1 MLGEIA
7 DSDAAAD
14 RYRAIVG
21 LGRARHQ
28 LEQGRLAGAVDAHH
42 APALPAADREIQP
55 VIDALAAITLV
66 DLLQADDVLARAR
79 CGEEIERHGLAPPRR
94 LDALDLVELLDPALH
109 LGGVRGARLE
119 ALDEFDLFGQHRLL
133 AL

>member
-42 APALPAADREIQP
+42 APALPAADHEVQP
-55 VIDALAAITLV
+55 LIDASGAVALV
-66 DLLQADDVLARAR
+66 DVFQADDVLTGARR
-79 CGEEIERHGLAPPRR
+79 RQKIERHGLAALRR
-94 LDALDLVELLDPALH
+94 FDALDLVELLDPALH
-109 LGGVRGARLE
+109 LGGMRGPRLE
-119 ALDEFDLFGQHRLL
+119 ALDELDFLR
-133 AL
+133 